1 MGPLNSISKM
11 STDNFTCAG
20 DWWKG
25 ALMEFT
31 TSAVYTWASAVV
43 SAVAVLSAGGDEH
56 AAMINEPF
64 VNGIVLAAL
73 MSSPSMSL
81 VVMSTP
87 SSRLPSLSA
96 SRSTLCGSLCTS
108 CSRLSVPLPVVSL
121 PGPRLALA
129 ASATLLTLVPRLM
142 SPMSTTTR
150 TTTSATPSSLTLFS
164 PSSSGTCTRLSWS
177 TSATCLP
184 PSAPSLLACRTSALP
199 TPPLPSLAATSTLPA
214 LLLLPSSLARPTR
227 SSSSSLLP
235 SLVLALPSWPTTT
248 SSPPSTPPRLAPPS
262 SPLTTRTSP
271 PPPPTLTSKRHPVK

>member
-1 MGPLNSISKM
+1 MG
-11 STDNFTCAG
+11 STSPSLT
-20 DWWKG
+20 
-25 ALMEFT
+25 
-31 TSAVYTWASAVV
+31 AS
-43 SAVAVLSAGGDEH
+43 SSLPSCT
-56 AAMINEPF
+56 
-64 VNGIVLAAL
+64 
-73 MSSPSMSL
+73 SPSMSL

-96 SRSTLCGSLCTS
+96 SRSTLRGSLCTS

-129 ASATLLTLVPRLM
+129 ASATLLTLVPRPM
-142 SPMSTTTR
+142 SPTTR

-177 TSATCLP
+177 TSATCSP
-184 PSAPSLLACRTSALP
+184 PSAPSLLVCRTSALP

-248 SSPPSTPPRLAPPS
+248 SSPPSTPPR
-262 SPLTTRTSP
+262 
-271 PPPPTLTSKRHPVK
+271 